1 MIDNS
6 SYFDNPLNFSPLSL
20 SAFSQHF
27 FMLPYMAI
35 SNCFIFCLRDG
46 DKKTSD
52 NKRMF
57 EYSSDRNDLQ
67 GPLPK
72 KRKKKTK

>member
-6 SYFDNPLNFSPLSL
+6 SYFDNPLNFFPLSL
-20 SAFSQHF
+20 SAISQHF

-35 SNCFIFCLRDG
+35 NCFILCLRDREE
-46 DKKTSD
+46 KTSD
-52 NKRMF
+52 NKLML
-57 EYSSDRNDLQ
+57 EYSSDCSDLQ

>member
-6 SYFDNPLNFSPLSL
+6 SYFDNPLNFFPLSL
-20 SAFSQHF
+20 SAFSQHL

-35 SNCFIFCLRDG
+35 NCFIFCLRDR

-52 NKRMF
+52 NKLMF
-57 EYSSDRNDLQ
+57 EYSSDRTDLQ